1 MQQLPAVKRLVK
13 MGANINAQDSK
24 GRTGLAVAAY
34 QVFFKNLRY
43 CNTLQGLS
51 KCHTFLFNTSKQKE
65 RL

>member
-34 QVFFKNLRY
+34 QVFFFKFKI
-43 CNTLQGLS
+43 LQYI
-51 KCHTFLFNTSKQKE
+51 TRT
-65 RL
+65 